1 MPSTNP
7 GAANVKRPRLIIV
20 DDHELMVEGL
30 VRLLGDRFEVVE
42 TLTDG
47 RDVVDG
53 VCRLRPD
60 AILLDLSIP
69 HVSGFEV
76 IRRLKARDVP
86 FRVIVLTMHTD
97 PSLAVE
103 SLRMGASA
111 FVLKQ
116 SDGRELEKAL
126 QVVLSGGTYL
136 ASQITKEAV
145 QLMVAGGGDPA
156 LVPLTARQREI
167 LRLIVRGMRAKQIA
181 AALSLS
187 TRTVEA
193 IKYRIMQRLQVS
205 STAELV
211 RFAVERAIVAY

>member
-1 MPSTNP
+1 MPSTSP
-7 GAANVKRPRLIIV
+7 RDANVTRPRLMIV

-30 VRLLGDRFEVVE
+30 VRLLGDRFDVVE
-42 TLTDG
+42 TLSDG
-47 RDVVDG
+47 RNVVDG

-69 HVSGFEV
+69 YVSGFEV
-76 IRRLKARDVP
+76 IRQLKARAIA
-86 FRVIVLTMHTD
+86 FRAIVLTMHTD
-97 PSLAVE
+97 AALAVE

-145 QLMVAGGGDPA
+145 QLMVAGVDSA
-156 LVPLTARQREI
+156 LAPLTVRQREI

-193 IKYRIMQRLQVS
+193 IKYRIMQRLRVS